1 MRVTTVGVIGAGA
14 MGSGIAALA
23 ASAGCRVTLLDVP
36 GDADPSARGRSA
48 PAQRGLERAAKAKPA
63 AFMAGSD
70 AARVRTGNTD
80 DHLDWLADCDW
91 IVEAIIE
98 QPAPKQ
104 ALFARL
110 EALVK
115 PTAII
120 ASNTSG
126 IPMAVLLE
134 GRSAAFRRRFLG
146 THFFNPVRYMHLLE
160 LIPTAETDPAVLAAM
175 REFAERTLGKGTV
188 VAKDVPGFIANRL
201 GVFGMVATMRGMER
215 HGLTIDEVDGLTGA
229 LIGRARTASFR
240 TSDLSGL
247 DVMAHVTAGI
257 GAATGEDFALPAWV
271 HEALVGA
278 GKLGDKTGGGF
289 YTKTPQ
295 GTLTFDWRTRS
306 YVPQQRLEGGEIGAL
321 IKLPVAQRLAA
332 ARQLPGAHG
341 DFLRAHLVEVAHYTL
356 QRAAEL
362 AHDIPAIDRA
372 MEWGYGFEAGPF
384 RVIDA
389 LGVAWLRGEF
399 AARGLAEPPLLTQL
413 LTAGGTSFHRD
424 GEVFGFD
431 GAFHAVAPVPG
442 RLSLAGLAAA
452 GKVLADNGV
461 SRLVDLGDGVAC
473 FEFRSKMNSLGQGV
487 LEGLTAALETVDR
500 LGYHG
505 MVIGNEDPRAFSV
518 GADLAA
524 VAFGVSAG
532 MWDELAESCK
542 QFQDTVQAVRR
553 APFPVVAAPAGMVL
567 GGGCEFSMHADAV
580 QAHAETYMGLV
591 EAGVGLLPGGGGTME
606 LLFRFSTALAPYDD
620 VDAFAAVARAFK
632 LIAFATT
639 STSAAEARAL
649 GLLRETDGISM
660 NRDRHL
666 ADAKARVLALAP
678 GYLPPL
684 PRTIRALGREGLGN
698 LHYAL
703 WAAQEA
709 GQASAHDVRVGR
721 AIAAV
726 LCGGDGAPRLVT
738 EQDILDLERE
748 HFLSLLGTAETQA
761 RIAHT
766 LKTGKPLR
774 N

>member
-1 MRVTTVGVIGAGA
+1 
-14 MGSGIAALA
+14 
-23 ASAGCRVTLLDVP
+23 
-36 GDADPSARGRSA
+36 
-48 PAQRGLERAAKAKPA
+48 
-63 AFMAGSD
+63 
-70 AARVRTGNTD
+70 
-80 DHLDWLADCDW
+80 
-91 IVEAIIE
+91 
-98 QPAPKQ
+98 
-104 ALFARL
+104 
-110 EALVK
+110 
-115 PTAII
+115 
-120 ASNTSG
+120 
-126 IPMAVLLE
+126 
-134 GRSAAFRRRFLG
+134 
-146 THFFNPVRYMHLLE
+146 
-160 LIPTAETDPAVLAAM
+160 
-175 REFAERTLGKGTV
+175 
-188 VAKDVPGFIANRL
+188 
-201 GVFGMVATMRGMER
+201 
-215 HGLTIDEVDGLTGA
+215 
-229 LIGRARTASFR
+229 
-240 TSDLSGL
+240 
-247 DVMAHVTAGI
+247 
-257 GAATGEDFALPAWV
+257 
-271 HEALVGA
+271 
-278 GKLGDKTGGGF
+278 
-289 YTKTPQ
+289 
-295 GTLTFDWRTRS
+295 
-306 YVPQQRLEGGEIGAL
+306 
-321 IKLPVAQRLAA
+321 
-332 ARQLPGAHG
+332 
-341 DFLRAHLVEVAHYTL
+341 
-356 QRAAEL
+356 
-362 AHDIPAIDRA
+362 

-389 LGVAWLRGEF
+389 LGVSWLRGEF

-413 LTAGGTSFHRD
+413 VDAGGTAFYRD
-424 GEVFGFD
+424 GEVFGVD
-431 GAFHAVAPVPG
+431 GAYHAVPAIPG
-442 RLSLAGLAAA
+442 RVSLAGLAAT
-452 GKVLADNGV
+452 GKVLADHGV
-461 SRLVDLGDGVAC
+461 ARLVDLGDGVAC

-487 LEGLTAALETVDR
+487 LEGLLAALETVDR

-505 MVIGNEDPRAFSV
+505 LVIGNEDPRAFSV

-532 MWDELAESCK
+532 MWDELAESCR

-553 APFPVVAAPAGMVL
+553 APFPVVAATAGMTL
-567 GGGCEFSMHADAV
+567 GGGCEFAMHADAV

-591 EAGVGLLPGGGGTME
+591 EAGVGLLPGGCGTTE

-649 GLLRETDGISM
+649 GLLRETDAISM

-726 LCGGDGAPRLVT
+726 LCGGDGAPRMVT